1 LLFSGFRLAVTG
13 QFAGNIPTGI
23 QSRKGRNLQII
34 TLLTDFGLKDPY
46 VGIMKGVILSIN
58 PEAAIV
64 DITHN
69 VSPQDIR
76 EGAFLMKE
84 YYPYFKSGTIHLAVI
99 DPTVGG
105 KRRPITFSKDE
116 HFFVGPDNGMFSH
129 IIDAN
134 TEIYEIKNRDF
145 MLKHISS
152 TFHGRDI
159 FAPTAAYLASG
170 MHPSAFGPKVKNP
183 VYLTDIFP
191 DIINGVLTGEVVMF
205 DRFGNAITNID
216 FEIFSDFTN
225 KNSFKI
231 RIGNINFS
239 SLNKSYYEQ
248 NLTCLINSS
257 GYIEFGCYM
266 GSFARETGIKKKDIV
281 RVELL

>member
-1 LLFSGFRLAVTG
+1 M
-13 QFAGNIPTGI
+13 
-23 QSRKGRNLQII
+23 QII

-46 VGIMKGVILSIN
+46 VGVMKGVILSIN
-58 PEAAIV
+58 HSAAIV

-76 EGAFLMKE
+76 EGAFLIKE
-84 YYPYFKSGTIHLAVI
+84 YCPYFQSGTVHLAVV

-105 KRRPITFSKDE
+105 ERRPIAFCKDE
-116 HFFVGPDNGMFSH
+116 HFFVGPDNGIFSH

-134 TEIYEIKNRDF
+134 TDIYEIKNRDF
-145 MLKHISS
+145 MLKRISS

-159 FAPTAAYLASG
+159 FAPVAAYLASG
-170 MHPSAFGPKVKNP
+170 MHPSAFGPKVVNP
-183 VYLTDIFP
+183 VYLADIFP
-191 DIINGVLTGEVVMF
+191 DIINGVLIGEVVMF

-216 FEIFSDFTN
+216 FEIFNDLIGRN
-225 KNSFKI
+225 PFKI
-231 RIGNINFS
+231 RIGNMTFN

-281 RVELL
+281 KVELL

>member
-1 LLFSGFRLAVTG
+1 M
-13 QFAGNIPTGI
+13 
-23 QSRKGRNLQII
+23 QII

-58 PEAAIV
+58 PDVTIV
-64 DITHN
+64 DISHN

-76 EGAFLMKE
+76 EGAFIMKE
-84 YYPYFKSGTIHLAVI
+84 YYPYFKSGTSHVAVI

-105 KRRPITFSKDE
+105 ERRPIIFCKDE
-116 HFFVGPDNGMFSH
+116 HFFVGPDNGIFSH
-129 IIDAN
+129 IVETN
-134 TEIYEIKNRDF
+134 SEIYEIKNRDF
-145 MLKHISS
+145 ILRNMSS

-159 FAPTAAYLASG
+159 FAPAAAYLSLG
-170 MHPSAFGPKVKNP
+170 IHPSAFGPKAVNP
-183 VYLTDIFP
+183 VYLADIFP
-191 DIINGVLTGEVVMF
+191 DIINEVLTGEVVMF

-216 FEIFSDFTN
+216 FEIFNDFTN
-225 KNSFKI
+225 TNPFEI
-231 RIGNINFS
+231 HIGNMTFR

-248 NLTCLINSS
+248 NFTCLINSS